1 MMVKDDL
8 SEKFDD
14 AAAYKRYVE
23 NKKLDEEVVT
33 LREWYE
39 TTEHHTDEINNY
51 MIDFKNLGRLG
62 KELHNRGVP
71 RVTERYG
78 DNIRMHVEATYK
90 RHILNYAAPLCAVS
104 CLYYK
109 K

>member
-1 MMVKDDL
+1 MLKDDAINKA
-8 SEKFDD
+8 SNDV
-14 AAAYKRYVE
+14 ASYKQYVE
-23 NKKLDEEVVT
+23 EKKVAEEVVT

-39 TTEHHTDEINNY
+39 TTEHHTDEMEKY
-51 MIDFKNLGRLG
+51 MVGFKNLGRLG

-78 DNIRMHVEATYK
+78 DNIRTHVEATYK
-90 RHILNYAAPLCAVS
+90 RHVLNYAAPLCAVS